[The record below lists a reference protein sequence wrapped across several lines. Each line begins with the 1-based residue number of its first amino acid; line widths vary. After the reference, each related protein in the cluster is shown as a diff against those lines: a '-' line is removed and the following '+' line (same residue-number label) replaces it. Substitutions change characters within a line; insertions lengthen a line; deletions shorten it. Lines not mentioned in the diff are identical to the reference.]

1 MLVQQMTIKKSV
13 SMSGVG
19 LHTGV
24 TTTMTFKPA
33 PENFG
38 IRFRRTDLKDSPE
51 IPADVDHVVDLIR
64 GTTLGIGEAR
74 VHTVEHVLAAI
85 AGLQVDNILVELNN
99 IEPPIG
105 DGSSKPFVDMLLD
118 AGLEDQEAPKDYLII
133 DQVVHYQ
140 DTNRGVEIVA
150 LPTDD
155 FRVTVMIDYNN
166 PALGSQHTGLFN
178 LEKEFISEFSSAR
191 TFCFLHEVE
200 MLRDQGLIMGG
211 NLDNA
216 IVIVDREI
224 SEDEIRKLSKKL
236 GIEQAVILGSNGV
249 LNNKKLHYRNEPAR
263 HKLLEIMG
271 DLALIGAPLKAQIL
285 AARPGHAANIEFARK
300 VRKLYQQKKIVRKY
314 QHEKKEGIVFDV
326 NAIQRILP
334 HRFPFLLVD
343 KIIEFQIDERVVG
356 VKNVTMNEQFFNGH
370 FPGHPI
376 MPGVLI
382 IEAIAQAGG
391 VLLLNGLENPGNKL
405 VYFMGMNNVKF
416 RKPVVPGDQL
426 ILDVQM
432 VSRRSKV
439 VQMHGQALVDGNVV
453 AEGDFTAAIIDRED
467 GREKTSDSTPVHLV
481 PKQN

>member
-1 MLVQQMTIKKSV
+1 MLVQQMTIKKAV

-24 TTTMTFKPA
+24 ATSMTFKPA

-38 IRFRRTDLKDSPE
+38 IRFRRVDLKDSPE
-51 IPADVDHVVDLIR
+51 IPADVDHVVDLTR

-85 AGLQVDNILVELNN
+85 AGLQVDNILVELDNV
-99 IEPPIG
+99 EPPIG
-105 DGSSKPFVDMLLD
+105 DGSSKPFVDMILSV
-118 AGLEDQEAPKDYLII
+118 GLEDQEAPKDYLII

-140 DTNRGVEIVA
+140 DPTRGVEIVA

-178 LEKEFISEFSSAR
+178 LEKEFVSEFSSAR

-216 IVIVDREI
+216 IVIVDREL
-224 SEDEIRKLSKKL
+224 SDEDLRKLSKKL
-236 GIEQAVILGSNGV
+236 GIDQSVILGSNGV
-249 LNNKKLHYRNEPAR
+249 LNNKNLHYRNEPAR
-263 HKLLEIMG
+263 HKLLDMIG

-300 VRKLYQQKKIVRKY
+300 VRKLYQQKKLVRKY
-314 QHEKKEGIVFDV
+314 QHEKKEGVVFDV

-343 KIIEFQIDERVVG
+343 KIIEFQMDERVVA
-356 VKNVTMNEQFFNGH
+356 VKNVTMNEQFFLGH

-391 VLLLNGLENPGNKL
+391 VLLLNGLDNPGNKL

-432 VSRRSKV
+432 ISRRSKV
-439 VQMHGQALVDGNVV
+439 VQMRGQALVEGSVV
-453 AEGDFTAAIIDRED
+453 AEGEFTAAIIDRED
-467 GREKTSDSTPVHLV
+467 GKEKAQDATPPHVM